1 MDDAQAIADRFL
13 LARRNS
19 RYLKAFPGAQP
30 ATLADAYRVQE
41 RMLAGYPV
49 EPVGWKVGSIAP
61 RMAAILGADRLVG
74 PIVNLAHAPAGVMV
88 EAPLISG
95 GFGAV
100 EAEIALL
107 IGSDIPAQRE
117 PPVMAELAAH
127 VASTHIAAEI
137 AGSPLATIVDL
148 GPTAVISDHGNNLA
162 VVIGDTIPN
171 GLAQSLD
178 SLTCTVSIDQA
189 AIASGSAGQVPG
201 GPLAALS
208 FLVQQLATR
217 GRSLKRGDW
226 VSTGAMTGVHSV
238 APGMQAELDFGAH
251 GRIPIRFVQ
260 ATTGH

>member
-1 MDDAQAIADRFL
+1 
-13 LARRNS
+13 
-19 RYLKAFPGAQP
+19 
-30 ATLADAYRVQE
+30 
-41 RMLAGYPV
+41 MLAGYLA
-49 EPVGWKVGSIAP
+49 EPVGWKVGTIAP
-61 RMAAILGADRLVG
+61 RMAAILGANRLVG
-74 PIVNLAHAPAGVMV
+74 PIVSLIHAQAGTMV
-88 EAPLISG
+88 EAPLISS

-107 IGSDIPAQRE
+107 IGSDIPAQLE
-117 PPVMAELAAH
+117 PHTMAELAAH

-162 VVIGDTIPN
+162 VVIGDSIPN

-178 SLTCTVSIDQA
+178 SLTCAVSIEQA
-189 AIASGSAGQVPG
+189 AVASGSAEQVPG

-251 GRIPIRFVQ
+251 GRLSIRFVS
-260 ATTGH
+260 AMADH